1 MSKYRISETL
11 QCYKKAADI
20 IYEEKKNALQ
30 KVSVN
35 ESSLIYDELVNFSEL
50 VMNQSK
56 DQKGFKRLDKMKIK
70 QAVELSK
77 KLNTPFVGNEDEQAV

>member
-11 QCYKKAADI
+11 QGYKKAADI
-20 IYEEKKNALQ
+20 LYEEKKKALQ

-77 KLNTPFVGNEDEQAV
+77 KLNTPFVGNEDEQSV